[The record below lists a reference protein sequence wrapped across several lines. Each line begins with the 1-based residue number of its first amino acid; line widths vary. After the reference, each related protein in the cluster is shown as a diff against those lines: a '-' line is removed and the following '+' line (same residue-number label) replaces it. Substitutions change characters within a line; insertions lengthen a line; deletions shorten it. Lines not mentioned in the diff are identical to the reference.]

1 MKMVNIIF
9 QCHNQNIQY
18 VNTTKAICIDLMNN
32 LSNSIDGV
40 TRFMEESMTISKGT
54 LCLWRNEIVDKLTSQ
69 IQNIEN
75 KFFAEI

>member
-1 MKMVNIIF
+1 
-9 QCHNQNIQY
+9 
-18 VNTTKAICIDLMNN
+18 MNN